1 MFEEWLMH
9 SILEWFEVD
18 MDKNDLLKFETQ
30 MPLDLYKHFKKRIN
44 KYQSPE
50 IKTKEKYQDSL
61 LLV

>member
-18 MDKNDLLKFETQ
+18 MDKNELLKFETQ
-30 MPLDLYKHFKKRIN
+30 MPLDLYKHFKKQMN

-50 IKTKEKYQDSL
+50 IKTKELQQDSL
-61 LLV
+61 LLA